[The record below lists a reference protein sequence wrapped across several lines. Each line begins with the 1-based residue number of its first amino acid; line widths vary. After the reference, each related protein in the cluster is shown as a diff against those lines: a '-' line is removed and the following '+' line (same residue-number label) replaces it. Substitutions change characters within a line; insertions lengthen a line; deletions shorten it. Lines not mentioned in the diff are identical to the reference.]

1 MELVITLFVVGE
13 ELHVL
18 SLLGDPC
25 LFIASHAL

>member
-1 MELVITLFVVGE
+1 MELVITLVVGE